1 MQTKDIYPLAHS
13 TQDHQ
18 IKDEKQWIDMIESIN
33 FLLDKFNEYEE
44 DRAKKDKIIQDV
56 KSEVDNL
63 STKVQKLQKLQD
75 QQE

>member
-1 MQTKDIYPLAHS
+1 
-13 TQDHQ
+13 
-18 IKDEKQWIDMIESIN
+18 MIESIN
-33 FLLDKFNEYEE
+33 FLSDKFNEYEE